1 MACGMKTLLGPLQ
14 SLSMSAFLT
23 TNQRPH
29 ISGLPGVH
37 TQHGS
42 KLEVISR
49 RGCLEED
56 TQEARTARS
65 RNSPQ
70 HTAPR
75 WPHLATAVSGLCSSV
90 TGPHS
95 APSATP

>member
-1 MACGMKTLLGPLQ
+1 MTCGMKTLLGPLQ
-14 SLSMSAFLT
+14 SLSTSAFLT

-42 KLEVISR
+42 KLEAISR

-56 TQEARTARS
+56 TQEARTACS
-65 RNSPQ
+65 RNS
-70 HTAPR
+70 TA
-75 WPHLATAVSGLCSSV
+75 
-90 TGPHS
+90 HS
-95 APSATP
+95 TEVATPGHGCVGVCVPR